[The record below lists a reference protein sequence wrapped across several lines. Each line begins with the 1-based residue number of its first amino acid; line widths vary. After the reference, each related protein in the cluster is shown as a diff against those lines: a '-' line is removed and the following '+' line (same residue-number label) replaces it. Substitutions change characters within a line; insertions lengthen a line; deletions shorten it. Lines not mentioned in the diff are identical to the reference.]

1 MPDAR
6 HTAVCTL
13 LREVAAAVVL
23 PRFRHLDAADIE
35 EKAKDDLVTIA
46 DREAEVELARGLA
59 SIDPGARIVGE
70 EACAADPTLLDT
82 VGSGRVW
89 LIDPVDGTNNFA
101 AGKTPF
107 GMMIALVEDGA
118 PQAGWLYDP
127 VADRMCHAVR
137 GGGAFIDRQP
147 VTARATGAAE
157 PVAALATYF
166 MSDEDRAALAERVAG
181 KLTLVEIPR
190 CAAEQYPRLV
200 LGENDL
206 ALFQRTL
213 PWDHAAGV
221 LFLEEAGGRVAR
233 ADGSPYRVG
242 DNRRGMLSAAS
253 PELWKQAAPL
263 IFG

>member
-1 MPDAR
+1 MTDAR

-59 SIDPGARIVGE
+59 GIDPEARIVGE

-101 AGKTPF
+101 AGRTPF

-137 GGGAFIDRQP
+137 GGGAFIDGEP

-221 LFLEEAGGRVAR
+221 LFLEEAGGHVAR

-253 PELWKQAAPL
+253 PELWEQAAPL

>member
-1 MPDAR
+1 MTDAR
-6 HTAVCTL
+6 HTAVSAL
-13 LREVAAAVVL
+13 LRQVAAEIVL
-23 PRFRHLDAADIE
+23 PRFQHLDAADIE

-46 DREAEVELARGLA
+46 DREAEVALAHGLA
-59 SIDPGARIVGE
+59 TIDGEARIVGE

-101 AGKTPF
+101 AGQTPF
-107 GMMIALVEDGA
+107 GMMIALVEDGV

-137 GGGAFIDRQP
+137 GDGAFVDGAH
-147 VTARATGAAE
+147 VTAQGSGLGQ

-200 LGENDL
+200 LGTNDL

-221 LFLEEAGGRVAR
+221 LFLEEAGGHVAR
-233 ADGSPYRVG
+233 ADGSPFRVG
-242 DNRRGMLSAAS
+242 DTRRGMLGAAS
-253 PELWKQAAPL
+253 PALWEQGAPL

>member
-6 HTAVCTL
+6 HDAVCAL
-13 LREVAAAVVL
+13 LRRVAAEVVL

-46 DREAEVELARGLA
+46 DREAEVQLAHGLA
-59 SIDPGARIVGE
+59 AIDAGARVVGE

-82 VGSGRVW
+82 VGSGRLW

-101 AGKTPF
+101 AGRTPF
-107 GMMIALVEDGA
+107 GMMIALVEDGV

-127 VADRMCHAVR
+127 VAGRLCHAVR
-137 GGGAFIDRQP
+137 GGGAFVDGAP
-147 VTARATGAAE
+147 VRARGTGAAQ

-166 MSDEDRAALAERVAG
+166 MSEDDRAALATRVAG
-181 KLTLVEIPR
+181 RLTLVDIPR

-233 ADGSPYRVG
+233 ADGAPYRVG
-242 DNRRGMLSAAS
+242 DARRGMLCAAS
-253 PELWKQAAPL
+253 PELWEQAAPL
-263 IFG
+263 VFG

>member
-1 MPDAR
+1 MTDAR
-6 HTAVCTL
+6 HDAVSAL
-13 LREVAAAVVL
+13 LRQVAAEVVL
-23 PRFRHLDAADIE
+23 PRFQHLDAAEIE

-46 DREAEVELARGLA
+46 DREAEVQLAQGLA
-59 SIDPGARIVGE
+59 QIDLSARIVGE

-82 VGSGRVW
+82 VGTGRVW

-101 AGKTPF
+101 AGRTPF
-107 GMMIALVEDGA
+107 GMMIALVEDGV
-118 PQAGWLYDP
+118 PQGGWLYDP

-137 GGGAFIDRQP
+137 GGGAFVDGQP
-147 VTARATGAAE
+147 VTAQGTGSPE

-166 MSDEDRAALAERVAG
+166 MSDADRATLAERVAG
-181 KLTLVEIPR
+181 QLTLVDIPR

-242 DNRRGMLSAAS
+242 DTRRGMLGAAS
-253 PELWKQAAPL
+253 PELWDMAAPL

>member
-1 MPDAR
+1 MTDAR
-6 HTAVCTL
+6 HIAVSAL
-13 LREVAAAVVL
+13 LRQVAAEVVL
-23 PRFRHLDAADIE
+23 PRFQHLDAAEIE

-46 DREAEVELARGLA
+46 DREAEVALAKGLA
-59 SIDPGARIVGE
+59 EIDGRARIVGE

-82 VGSGRVW
+82 VGDGRVW

-101 AGKTPF
+101 AGRTPF
-107 GMMIALVEDGA
+107 GMMIALVEDGV

-137 GGGAFIDRQP
+137 GGGAFIDGTP

-166 MSDEDRAALAERVAG
+166 MSDEDRAALADRVAG

-221 LFLEEAGGRVAR
+221 LFLEEAGGHVAR

-242 DNRRGMLSAAS
+242 DNRRGMLGAS
-253 PELWKQAAPL
+253 SPALWEQAAPL

>member
-1 MPDAR
+1 MTDAR
-6 HTAVCTL
+6 HDAVCAL
-13 LREVAAAVVL
+13 LRRVGAEVVL
-23 PRFRHLDAADIE
+23 PRFRHLDAGDIE
-35 EKAKDDLVTIA
+35 EKAKDDLVTVA
-46 DREAEVELARGLA
+46 DREAEVQLAQGLA
-59 SIDPGARIVGE
+59 DIDPAARIVGE

-82 VGSGRVW
+82 VGSGRLW

-101 AGKTPF
+101 AGRTPF
-107 GMMIALVEDGA
+107 GMILALVEDGV

-127 VADRMCHAVR
+127 VAGRLCHAVR
-137 GGGAFIDRQP
+137 SGGAFVDGTR
-147 VTARATGAAE
+147 VTACGTGQAQ

-166 MSDEDRAALAERVAG
+166 MSEEDRAALAERVADR
-181 KLTLVEIPR
+181 LTLVDIPR

-233 ADGSPYRVG
+233 ADGAPYRVG
-242 DNRRGMLSAAS
+242 DARRGMLCATS
-253 PELWKQAAPL
+253 PELWEQAAPL
-263 IFG
+263 VFG